1 VKLNTLLNI
10 CVIDTS
16 EEPNA
21 DPNPDVSGFVK
32 KNTSRRLFFA
42 LLAGFAFREE
52 MTQAVRRAVEMV
64 DRGVIRE
71 DEIDE
76 KLLGRFPVNR

>member
-1 VKLNTLLNI
+1 MVVT
-10 CVIDTS
+10 
-16 EEPNA
+16 A
-21 DPNPDVSGFVK
+21 

-42 LLAGFAFREE
+42 LLVGFAFREE